1 MIVQFRTVMFEKE
14 PFAEIP
20 VLIVEGPA
28 CASASLNPL
37 QSIVT
42 LLVRMSTARILVALV
57 ITFWPEAP
65 GARGGDHGR
74 HRIDVADAAVIALG
88 GRRRV
93 GRGSQESD
101 RNTEHQ
107 QRSQGAHDVLPR
119 AAALPIAPN
128 RADSHC

>member
-57 ITFWPEAP
+57 ITFCRRHQVP
-65 GARGGDHGR
+65 G
-74 HRIDVADAAVIALG
+74 VAITVGAVLM
-88 GRRRV
+88 
-93 GRGSQESD
+93 SPTQLS
-101 RNTEHQ
+101 
-107 QRSQGAHDVLPR
+107 
-119 AAALPIAPN
+119 
-128 RADSHC
+128 